1 MIYFIDGYNLLFFAI
16 DNPDRF
22 KKQKEEMV
30 EYLQRVFSKHRL
42 SGFLVFD
49 GKHRREEES
58 GRSYD
63 DPLEIVYAP
72 KGQSADSYIVEKIAS
87 FQNPKETTVVTNDKG
102 LVAHAKEVGALTM
115 NNGAF
120 LSFLHQKQAP
130 KTAEKQAK
138 DSLRNIERLLRL
150 FEGNNPDL

>member
-16 DNPDRF
+16 DDPNRF
-22 KKQKEEMV
+22 LKQKQEMIA
-30 EYLQRVFSKHRL
+30 YLQSAFLQCRL

-72 KGQSADSYIVEKIAS
+72 KGQSADQYIVEKVS
-87 FQNPKETTVVTNDKG
+87 LLKNPKEAMVVTNDKG
-102 LVAHAKEVGALTM
+102 IIAHVRELGALTST
-115 NNGAF
+115 NA
-120 LSFLHQKQAP
+120 SFLKSLHTRSAP
-130 KTAEKQAK
+130 IHKEKLTK
-138 DSLRNIERLLRL
+138 DTPKNIERLLRI
-150 FEGNNPDL
+150 FEKGD

>member
-1 MIYFIDGYNLLFFAI
+1 MIDGYNLLFFAI
-16 DNPDRF
+16 DHLDRF
-22 KKQKEEMV
+22 KEQKEEMID
-30 EYLQRVFSKHRL
+30 YLKRVFSKHRL

-63 DPLEIVYAP
+63 EPLEIVYAP
-72 KGQSADSYIVEKIAS
+72 KGQSADNYIVEKVAA

-102 LVAHAKEVGALTM
+102 LIAHAREAGALII

-120 LSFLHQKQAP
+120 LAFLHQKMAP
-130 KTAEKQAK
+130 KTGEKMMK
-138 DSLRNIERLLRL
+138 DTPRNIERLLRL
-150 FEGNNPDL
+150 FEQK